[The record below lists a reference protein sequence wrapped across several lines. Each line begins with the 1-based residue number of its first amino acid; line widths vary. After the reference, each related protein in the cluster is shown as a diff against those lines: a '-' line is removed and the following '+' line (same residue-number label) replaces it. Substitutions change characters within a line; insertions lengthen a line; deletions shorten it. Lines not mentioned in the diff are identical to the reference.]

1 MPDAPELDG
10 LQRFSLESDR
20 DSGRFF
26 VGREAELSRIS
37 NAAEMWRVAVANGRP
52 TLGVIL
58 VSGAPGAGKTALL
71 HHLRE
76 HPPNSTAALAI
87 DLSALGSEAE
97 LVQDL
102 KDGLA
107 GLLGRAKG
115 ALRPSKASINLGVL
129 KVDWSGFSQ
138 AVTLRGLGR
147 AISPGQKAKPT
158 LLLIDE
164 VQSATQEQVQVL
176 AALHRGATGLPLVPV
191 LAGLSDSSDVLSA
204 GGISRRAAEYDIRI
218 GQLNEGEP
226 AEAVRMML
234 EEFRILG
241 PEPAK
246 RRWASAVEALCDRWP
261 QHLKTAMTALAR
273 ELLRTEGNL
282 ERADWERTHQEAAS
296 LRAQGYEARRS
307 LRMQDARPLLAEFL
321 SIIAL
326 PIKRDHA
333 IEALRRL
340 MGTHSPP
347 SMAPPDFLN
356 HLIHQGVLHDPNG
369 NGEYNCPIPSF
380 RDYLIGK
387 GLGSAA
393 APEPPGPIQ
402 RQSR

>member
-26 VGREAELSRIS
+26 VGRRVELDRIS
-37 NAAEMWRVAVANGRP
+37 DAAEMWRVAVAGGRP
-52 TLGVIL
+52 PLGVVL

-76 HPPNSTAALAI
+76 HPPNSAAALAI

-115 ALRPSKASINLGVL
+115 ALRPSKASVSLGVL
-129 KVDWSGFSQ
+129 KVDWSEFSQ

-147 AISPGQKAKPT
+147 AVSPGQKAKPT

-164 VQSATQEQVQVL
+164 VQSATQEQIQVL

-204 GGISRRAAEYDIRI
+204 GGISRRATEYDIRI

-234 EEFRILG
+234 EEFRIEGL
-241 PEPAK
+241 EPAK

-261 QHLKTAMTALAR
+261 QHLKTAITALAR
-273 ELLRTEGNL
+273 ELLRTQGHL
-282 ERADWERTHQEAAS
+282 ERADWERTRQEAAS
-296 LRAQGYEARRS
+296 LREQGYEARRS
-307 LRMQDARPLLAEFL
+307 LKIRDARPLLAEFL
-321 SIIAL
+321 GTIAL
-326 PIKRDHA
+326 PINRDHA

-340 MGTHSPP
+340 MDTDPVLGMPP
-347 SMAPPDFLN
+347 ADFLN

-369 NGEYNCPIPSF
+369 NGEYTCPIPSF

-387 GLGSAA
+387 GFGSAA
-393 APEPPGPIQ
+393 FPEPPGPPAT
-402 RQSR
+402 